1 MSELMRTL
9 KQVRKQIDLI
19 SYSNYRAYFED
30 LFSLAKQELDK
41 YSYIRFAD
49 DLGLGLNN
57 IVFTIIKGKRK
68 LMFKHVR
75 SVSDALDFDAGERKF
90 FASLVRLQNSSNVS
104 ERVQDFDSLL
114 TVAGNRESGVHSKDA
129 LMFFSA
135 WHHALIFEA
144 LEVFPQGANVQQLTK
159 AFRVQITPAQVRES
173 LELLLHM
180 NLIECTNLLYRKKQ
194 KNISMGS
201 GIPGYGVIRFHLKMI
216 ELAREC
222 LGSEFQ
228 PNERNVSSVTLAVS
242 DEGAK
247 KISETVNS
255 FRKKIF
261 EISNEDSQAQ
271 TLVQVNFQVFPL
283 LENKSEESST

>member
-1 MSELMRTL
+1 MSEMMRTL
-9 KQVRKQIDLI
+9 KQIRKQIDLI

-30 LFSLAKQELDK
+30 LFALAKQELEK

-57 IVFTIIKGKRK
+57 IIFTIIKGKRK

-75 SVSDALDFDAGERKF
+75 SVSDALEFDAGERKF
-90 FASLVRLQNSSNVS
+90 FASLVRLQNSNNVS

-114 TVAGNRESGVHSKDA
+114 NVAGNRGSGVHNKDA
-129 LMFFSA
+129 LLFFSA

-144 LEVFPQGANVQQLTK
+144 LDVFPQGANVQQLTK
-159 AFRVQITPAQVRES
+159 AFLVPVTPAQVRES
-173 LELLLHM
+173 LELLQHM
-180 NLIECTNLLYRKKQ
+180 NLVEHTDAYYRKKK

-222 LGSEFQ
+222 LGSAFQ

-242 DEGAK
+242 DHGAK
-247 KISETVNS
+247 KITETVNE

-261 EISNEDSQAQ
+261 EISNEDSHAQ

-283 LENKSEESST
+283 LENKKQA